1 VTEAWADL
9 HVHTVFSDGI
19 LTPEEVVRT
28 AKAKGLAA
36 VGIVD
41 HDTIAGLEDAK
52 EAGLVH
58 GIEILPGVELSSQ
71 YEGRDIHIIGYGFD
85 LDHINMLE
93 RLALFREKRHTRAS
107 KMVQN
112 LNRIG
117 VNITIEEIEDKAKS
131 GSLGRPHMAEV
142 LMEKGYVE
150 TFQEA
155 FWRYLGYGSEAYEEK
170 YKMNP
175 AEAIR
180 MIAEAGGLSF
190 LAHPGPGVTDAV
202 LLDLVKSGLDGIE
215 IIHPKLT
222 QSRTEHLQTV
232 ARRHKLL
239 VCGGSDCHGGRDG
252 QPMIGQFR
260 VPYAIVED
268 IKHRLNETR
277 SGPSPT

>member
-1 VTEAWADL
+1 
-9 HVHTVFSDGI
+9 VHTVFSDGI

-36 VGIVD
+36 IGIVD
-41 HDTIAGLEDAK
+41 HDTISGLEFAR
-52 EAGLVH
+52 EAGIVH
-58 GIEILPGVELSSQ
+58 GVEILPGVELSSQ

-85 LDHINMLE
+85 LDHVAMLE
-93 RLALFREKRHTRAS
+93 RLALFREKRHARAS

-117 VNITIEEIEDKAKS
+117 VNITLEEIEIKAKS

-155 FWRYLGYGSEAYEEK
+155 FWRYLGYGSEVYEEK
-170 YKMNP
+170 YKMKP
-175 AEAIR
+175 AEATR
-180 MIAEAGGLSF
+180 MSAEAGGLSF
-190 LAHPGPGVTDAV
+190 LAHPGPGVTDV
-202 LLDLVKSGLDGIE
+202 MLLNLVKSGLDGIE

-222 QSRTEHLQTV
+222 ESRTEHLQTM

-252 QPMIGQFR
+252 EPLIGQFR
-260 VPYAIVED
+260 VPYAIVEN
-268 IKHRLNETR
+268 IKHRLAAIR
-277 SGPSPT
+277 ACAIPA